1 MSPMG
6 ERAVMR
12 GYSIFNGV
20 EANIYFLLCLRPP
33 SFVQA
38 DASYS
43 RPSYAPQYFIVEVD
57 TPSATFPTLLVY
69 LLVLHKV
76 ENELLV
82 YKRSAFDNKVVTL
95 SFRNDSVFDSG
106 LEIYHHHNI
115 VHKFILSQKD

>member
-6 ERAVMR
+6 ERSVMR

-57 TPSATFPTLLVY
+57 IPSATFPTLLV
-69 LLVLHKV
+69 
-76 ENELLV
+76 
-82 YKRSAFDNKVVTL
+82 SFTL
-95 SFRNDSVFDSG
+95 KMD
-106 LEIYHHHNI
+106 Y
-115 VHKFILSQKD
+115 